1 MQKFN
6 TLGNIYS
13 MLDRLFLVVCV
24 LLTGTSVNA
33 QNLFT
38 IADGSGTGCQGVIF
52 DSGGQGAAGY
62 QNGENYTFTI
72 CPDVLGN
79 VIYLTFTNFDL
90 DQSGAQN
97 TWDHL
102 SVYDGDNTSA
112 LSLGDYSGSSLQNI
126 IISGTVFNTTGCLTL
141 VFQSNGVDTGVFAAS
156 FQCTIPC
163 QNPTAV
169 ATMSEAVPALIC
181 QGETVSFDGS
191 GSTAQQNYKIEQ
203 CLWPFDDGTV

>member
-1 MQKFN
+1 
-6 TLGNIYS
+6 

-141 VFQSNGVDTGVFAAS
+141 VFQSNGVGTGVFAAS
-156 FQCTIPC
+156 
-163 QNPTAV
+163 
-169 ATMSEAVPALIC
+169 
-181 QGETVSFDGS
+181 
-191 GSTAQQNYKIEQ
+191 
-203 CLWPFDDGTV
+203 